1 MANIVR
7 KLGKALPLAAVLLVV
22 VALMRPAG
30 GYGGV
35 GAPQVG
41 TEPSEVASDEC
52 VAVPY
57 FYLGTQA
64 GQWVLDGE
72 HELCGQNLHW
82 GIVAGPSYSEHIAV
96 LHEQLE
102 ELRAALNEQDG
113 VVATAQA
120 PVPEQ
125 GEGSILTA
133 FFGR

>member
-1 MANIVR
+1 MANIVQ
-7 KLGKALPLAAVLLVV
+7 KLSKALPLAAVLLVA
-22 VALMRPAG
+22 VALLLPVG
-30 GYGGV
+30 SYGGV
-35 GAPQVG
+35 GAPQLG
-41 TEPSEVASDEC
+41 TEPSDGTSEEC

-57 FYLGTQA
+57 FYRGTQS
-64 GQWVLDGE
+64 GQWVLGGE
-72 HELCGQNLHW
+72 RELCGQNLHW